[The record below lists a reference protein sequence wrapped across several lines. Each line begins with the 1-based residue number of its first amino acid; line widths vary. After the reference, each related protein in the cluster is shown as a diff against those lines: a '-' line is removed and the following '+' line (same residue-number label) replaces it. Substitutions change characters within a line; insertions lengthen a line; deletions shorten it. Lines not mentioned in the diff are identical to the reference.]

1 MDSRTLLSY
10 LLPLTFYVNA
20 HLTSAAAADAA
31 SAEEPPKRLPPP
43 HTPIPQRSTN
53 STVGGKIGEFCLRF
67 PTVEPTSEPLEVTV
81 DDKSDTSVTITWRPP
96 KTIPAN
102 SGLDGYT
109 VEITKEGSKSLKPTS
124 ALN

>member
-1 MDSRTLLSY
+1 MYNLIGLI
-10 LLPLTFYVNA
+10 FN
-20 HLTSAAAADAA
+20 LTSELYDAL
-31 SAEEPPKRLPPP
+31 SEL
-43 HTPIPQRSTN
+43 
-53 STVGGKIGEFCLRF
+53 CLRF

-109 VEITKEGSKSLKPTS
+109 VEITKEGSKLFKPTTLTNLVPDLFVQS
-124 ALN
+124 C